1 MLAAFVD
8 QTLLRCASSCAL
20 PIGPV
25 GMSGVGRGRD
35 QTRPLDAKK
44 SLDEVK
50 PRRCQ
55 QKGPLALN
63 RPAKSLVQLDS
74 DFRSRLSKLTA
85 GKALDRVFSVGKKGV
100 QRELGILFRELT
112 KSSGASGTRR
122 SHFREF
128 GKMVL
133 INRINDSARDVAAAT
148 L

>member
-1 MLAAFVD
+1 
-8 QTLLRCASSCAL
+8 
-20 PIGPV
+20 
-25 GMSGVGRGRD
+25 MSGLGRGRD

-50 PRRCQ
+50 PLRCQ
-55 QKGPLALN
+55 HKGPLALN

-85 GKALDRVFSVGKKGV
+85 GKALDRVFSVGKKAV
-100 QRELGILFRELT
+100 KRELGILFREPT
-112 KSSGASGTRR
+112 KSSGESGTRR

-133 INRINDSARDVAAAT
+133 INRNNDSARDWPPPRYR
-148 L
+148 LNHLDSL